1 MGYASKEALLEY
13 TQQSKGTT
21 GFGKGMGFFILIVGL
36 ASLAT
41 PLGIVFSLF
50 FIASGILWIYTA
62 SQNNSEYKKYLKI
75 AESTGE
81 LQRVLNDFANSQSL
95 ADDRIR
101 LGSEYIFGKHQG
113 RPISYAELRKVYP
126 YVVGGTSCS
135 RYLRGVTAGGQDYIL
150 CEFIVRHS
158 QKDPHPDE
166 SYIYQVIV
174 TKNPNVHLG
183 YK

>member
-13 TQQSKGTT
+13 TKEPKGNI
-21 GFGKGMGFFILIVGL
+21 GFLKGLGVVVVIFGVATLGTEFGLVLSIL
-36 ASLAT
+36 
-41 PLGIVFSLF
+41 
-50 FIASGILWIYTA
+50 FIAGGIFMIYSA
-62 SQNNSEYKKYLKI
+62 GQNDSEYKKYLKI

-81 LQRVLNDFANSQSL
+81 LQRVLNDFANAQSL

-101 LGSEYIFGKHQG
+101 LGSEYIFSKNLG
-113 RPISYAELRKVYP
+113 RPVAYAELRKVYP
-126 YVVGGTSCS
+126 HVVGGTSCA
-135 RYLRGVTAGGQDYIL
+135 RYLKGVTAGGTEYML
-150 CEFIVRHS
+150 CNFIVRHS

-174 TKNPNVHLG
+174 DKNPNVHLG

>member
-1 MGYASKEALLEY
+1 MGYASREALLEY
-13 TQQSKGTT
+13 TQQSKSKSGFFK
-21 GFGKGMGFFILIVGL
+21 GFGIFSLIAGL
-36 ASLAT
+36 GSLAT

-50 FIASGILWIYTA
+50 FIAGGICMIYGGA
-62 SQNNSEYKKYLKI
+62 KNNSEYHKYLKI
-75 AESTGE
+75 AGSTGE